1 MPLEVGDV
9 VVDGW
14 MLVMELAGGG
24 SRLVL
29 VDCWPEAAYDSIH
42 EEEEQEEEH
51 GSSTFVVVVVLPVE
65 DENMAADRN
74 KNIVGWGKGAGMV
87 DYMLCWRRRTRT
99 VYVLKS
105 LKQMVGVV
113 VDGSSWRMSMRIWVG
128 RGGQQNNFTI
138 NNRIVNGNGNFSR
151 FLDIRRNNCKVGR
164 IFLGSFMLVLI
175 VFKFFKNC

>member
-1 MPLEVGDV
+1 MSSQAENEFFNTEEELGYLYMPLEVGDV

-51 GSSTFVVVVVLPVE
+51 GSSTFVVVVVVPVE

-74 KNIVGWGKGAGMV
+74 KQHCSVGEGARMV
-87 DYMLCWRRRTRT
+87 DCMLCWRRRTRT

-113 VDGSSWRMSMRIWVG
+113 VDGSSWRMSMR
-128 RGGQQNNFTI
+128 
-138 NNRIVNGNGNFSR
+138 S
-151 FLDIRRNNCKVGR
+151 
-164 IFLGSFMLVLI
+164 
-175 VFKFFKNC
+175 

>member
-1 MPLEVGDV
+1 MIVSMRRRNRRRSMGV
-9 VVDGW
+9 VHLLWWWWCRWRMKIWLLIG
-14 MLVMELAGGG
+14 
-24 SRLVL
+24 
-29 VDCWPEAAYDSIH
+29 I
-42 EEEEQEEEH
+42 
-51 GSSTFVVVVVLPVE
+51 
-65 DENMAADRN
+65 N
-74 KNIVGWGKGAGMV
+74 NIVRWGRGAGMV
-87 DYMLCWRRRTRT
+87 DCMLCRRRRTRT
-99 VYVLKS
+99 VYVLRS

-113 VDGSSWRMSMRIWVG
+113 VDGSSWRMSMRSWVG

>member
-51 GSSTFVVVVVLPVE
+51 WSSTFVVVAPAVN
-65 DENMAADRN
+65 ENMAADRN
-74 KNIVGWGKGAGMV
+74 KQHCLGGRGAGMV
-87 DYMLCWRRRTRT
+87 DCMLCWRRRTRT
-99 VYVLKS
+99 VYVLRS

-113 VDGSSWRMSMRIWVG
+113 VDGSSWRMSMRSWVG

-138 NNRIVNGNGNFSR
+138 NNRIVNGNGNCSR

-175 VFKFFKNC
+175 VFKIFKNC

>member
-1 MPLEVGDV
+1 MLLEVGDV

-51 GSSTFVVVVVLPVE
+51 KSSTFVVVVVVPVE

-74 KNIVGWGKGAGMV
+74 KQHCSVGEGGGMV
-87 DYMLCWRRRTRT
+87 NCLLWRGWRTRT
-99 VYVLKS
+99 
-105 LKQMVGVV
+105 
-113 VDGSSWRMSMRIWVG
+113 GSPRWPTR
-128 RGGQQNNFTI
+128 TH
-138 NNRIVNGNGNFSR
+138 
-151 FLDIRRNNCKVGR
+151 C
-164 IFLGSFMLVLI
+164 
-175 VFKFFKNC
+175 